1 MRIAP
6 LATVKAQLSAYLE
19 QCKED
24 GPIVITRNG
33 KAVAV
38 LLAPVDDDDLE
49 GLLLARSPR
58 FQALLDKSRASI
70 QAGKGL
76 SSQQFWDAVAERHG
90 ERASGKG
97 KGGSR
102 TKKAGRSAAAI
113 RDKKNESG

>member
-19 QCKED
+19 QCKAE

-38 LLAPVDDDDLE
+38 LLAPMDDDDLE

-76 SSQQFWDAVAERHG
+76 SSRQFWDAVAQRHG
-90 ERASGKG
+90 EQAGVKGSSRSRRSGRGTAAKG
-97 KGGSR
+97 Q
-102 TKKAGRSAAAI
+102 KKREH
-113 RDKKNESG
+113 R